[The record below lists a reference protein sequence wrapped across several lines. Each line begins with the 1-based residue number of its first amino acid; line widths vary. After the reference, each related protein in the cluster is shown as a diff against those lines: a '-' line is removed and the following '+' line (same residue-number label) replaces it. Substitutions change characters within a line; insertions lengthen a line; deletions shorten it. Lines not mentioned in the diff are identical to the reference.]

1 MKFTAAIFLLTVV
14 LCGQTPPAAGP
25 VPAPLSP
32 QANAS
37 ATVPPDTVVAEIE
50 GKKLTAADVDK
61 LLGVYPFALQQAVR
75 SNPTRG
81 LPQLYMLRFLADQ
94 AVKRGLDQQSPYKET
109 LEYQR
114 LSVLYQAE
122 ILIYRNS
129 IEVKPEEQEK
139 FYKEHPEKFQQ
150 AKVRVILVAFNP
162 LKAQGQ
168 GDLKLPAEAE
178 AKAKAD
184 DLRKQIL
191 AGADFGKLA
200 RENSADKGSAE
211 KGGDFGLIQKGS
223 PYPDALKNV
232 VFALKPGDVSEPV
245 KQPSGFYLIR
255 VDEFTSQPFEQVN
268 TQIVEEMRQTRF
280 NEWLKGLEARF
291 AVKIDNPTYFA
302 PKPQGVIPP
311 PAPPSR

>member
-1 MKFTAAIFLLTVV
+1 MKFTAAIFLLTAV
-14 LCGQTPPAAGP
+14 LCGQTPPVAGP
-25 VPAPLSP
+25 APAPLSP
-32 QANAS
+32 QTNAS
-37 ATVPPDTVVAEIE
+37 ITVPPDTVVAEIE

-168 GDLKLPAEAE
+168 GDLKLPSEAE

-223 PYPDALKNV
+223 PYPDALKTV

-302 PKPQGVIPP
+302 PKPQGLIPP